1 MNDRRRAAPKA
12 LSPAVR
18 SMEGRRMS
26 QAARL
31 EAGWRALS
39 LRRGLGAWLLLP
51 LSAVYGALLALRRLS
66 YRLGWR
72 RAQRLAVPV
81 LVIGNVV
88 VGGAGKTPTTVALVQ
103 HLRERG
109 WRPGIVS
116 RGHGR
121 REAAP
126 QAVDANTD
134 PALSGDEPL
143 LLRRATGVPV
153 WVGRARAQA
162 AQGLLQAHPEVDLIV
177 CDDGLQH
184 WPLASDLRVAV
195 FDDRGLGN
203 GWLLPAG
210 LLREPWPARDTARA
224 PQLLLRQTAGAER
237 PPALPG
243 GLPQFSA
250 RRSLAAHA
258 LNAQGE
264 RVALDGLVG
273 EALTA
278 LAGIAQPEA
287 FFAML
292 RARGLRL
299 AHTLALPDH
308 ADAATLAQALASTSG
323 TVLCTE
329 KDLVKLAPLAHQH
342 RLWAVPLV
350 LQIEPGF
357 FAAVDECLARARR

>member
-1 MNDRRRAAPKA
+1 VNP
-12 LSPAVR
+12 
-18 SMEGRRMS
+18 
-26 QAARL
+26 ARL

-39 LRRGLGAWLLLP
+39 LRRGPGAWLLRP
-51 LSAVYGALLALRRLS
+51 LSALYGALLALRRLG

-72 RAQRLAVPV
+72 RAERLPVPV
-81 LVIGNVV
+81 LVVGNVV
-88 VGGAGKTPTTVALVQ
+88 VGGAGKTPTTLALVQ
-103 HLRERG
+103 HLRQRG

-126 QAVDANTD
+126 QAVEPHSD
-134 PALSGDEPL
+134 PAQTGDEPL
-143 LLRRATGVPV
+143 LLRRASGVPV
-153 WVGRARAQA
+153 WVGRARAA
-162 AQGLLQAHPEVDLIV
+162 AARGLLQAHPEVDLIV

-184 WPLASDLRVAV
+184 WALASDLRVAV

-210 LLREPWPARDTARA
+210 LLREPWPPRDAARA
-224 PQLLLRQTAGAER
+224 PQLLLRQTR
-237 PPALPG
+237 HPDTPASLPG

-258 LNAQGE
+258 LNAAGE
-264 RVALDGLVG
+264 RIALDSLAGRP
-273 EALTA
+273 LTA

-292 RARGLRL
+292 RSRGLRL

-308 ADAATLAQALASTSG
+308 ASADALAQALSQATG
-323 TVLCTE
+323 PVLCTE
-329 KDLVKLAPLAHQH
+329 KDLVKLPPQAAGPA
-342 RLWAVPLV
+342 LWAVPLA
-350 LQIEPGF
+350 LQIDAGF
-357 FAAVDECLARARR
+357 FTAVDEQLARAGFVVSA